1 MLLTVVVFLLVLGT
15 LVLVHEL
22 GHFLVAKRNGVPSEE
37 FGFGFPPRLI
47 GTYKDANG
55 KRKWIF
61 GSKGIEE
68 EIKQRNETVYSIN
81 LIPLGGFVRIKGE
94 DGEHKDDPKSFATQ
108 KAWTRFKIL
117 IAGVTMNALLAVVLF
132 GFAFWMGLPEAL
144 EEGDVVANSKIQIS
158 RVLPGSPAKEAGVK
172 IGDEVVSIT
181 TITGETKIQSIADL
195 QRVIGENSN
204 KQITVSVIH
213 PGDEIVTSL
222 LVTPRN
228 EDPEER
234 GLIGIEILR
243 TAVVKHGFFESFWLG
258 LKTTVSMI
266 GAILVFLGG
275 LIVKLFTSTP
285 VSTEVAGPIGIAVLT
300 GQMAKMGL
308 AFILQFTAVLSVNL
322 AVINLLPI
330 PALDGGRILFLL
342 IEKLKGSPV
351 SQKVEGFMH
360 TAGFALLLLLMAFVT
375 VRDFVNFEIVSKI
388 KGLF

>member
-37 FGFGFPPRLI
+37 FGFGFPPRLV
-47 GTYKDANG
+47 GTYKDAEG

-61 GSKGIEE
+61 GNKEIEE
-68 EIKQRNETVYSIN
+68 EIKQREETVYSIN

-94 DGEHKDDPKSFATQ
+94 DGGHKNDPKSFATQ

-117 IAGVTMNALLAVVLF
+117 VAGVTMNVFLAVVLF

-144 EEGDVVANSKIQIS
+144 GEDDVVQNSKIQIS
-158 RVLPGSPAKEAGVK
+158 RVQPNSPAKGAGIQ
-172 IGDEVVSIT
+172 IGDEIVSVA
-181 TITGETKIQSIADL
+181 TITGETKIQSIDDL
-195 QRVIGENSN
+195 QRVIGGNSD

-213 PGDEIVTSL
+213 PGDEDTTSL
-222 LVTPRN
+222 LVTPKS
-228 EDPEER
+228 EDPEGK
-234 GLIGIEILR
+234 GLIGVEILR
-243 TAVVKHGFFESFWLG
+243 TTVVRHGFFESFWLG
-258 LKTTVSMI
+258 LKTTVSII
-266 GAILVFLGG
+266 GAILVFLVD
-275 LIVKLFTSTP
+275 LIMRLFTSKP
-285 VSTEVAGPIGIAVLT
+285 VPTEIAGPIGIAVLT
-300 GQMAKMGL
+300 GQMTKMGF

-351 SQKVEGFMH
+351 SQKVEGLVH
-360 TAGFALLLLLMAFVT
+360 TVGFALLLLLMIFVT
-375 VRDFVNFEIVSKI
+375 ARDFVNFEIVDKI
-388 KGLF
+388 KELF